1 MIRFNKGRGKK
12 FEDESDYH
20 ASLSITRI
28 CKNVLVNGKEILQ
41 K

>member
-1 MIRFNKGRGKK
+1 MIRFNKGPGKE

-20 ASLSITRI
+20 VSLNINRI